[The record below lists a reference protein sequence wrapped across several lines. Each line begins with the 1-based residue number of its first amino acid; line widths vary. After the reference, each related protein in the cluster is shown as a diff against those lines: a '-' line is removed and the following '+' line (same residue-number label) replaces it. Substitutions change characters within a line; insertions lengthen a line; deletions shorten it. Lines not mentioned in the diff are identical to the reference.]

1 MNWLDFVILGI
12 LIASMFWGLKTGI
25 FVAGIY
31 GVGILVGW
39 RISGEVSQSVGELIG
54 DALGLESSSAK
65 AVSELSGINLSVD
78 TVTTVVAFVDV
89 LILTLIIT
97 KIALKFIRPFLTVI
111 DVATLGLNRIAGI
124 ILGLIIG
131 VIISSVTISGLTRL
145 AYDFHEIDTLPGS
158 SLISGGEVIVIEGID
173 AKIENTR
180 ISIETALLDSR
191 MAPIFVKILEITPDN
206 AFGIIPDDYMTAI
219 KILDSKLD

>member
-1 MNWLDFVILGI
+1 MNWLDFVIIGI
-12 LIASMFWGLKTGI
+12 LIASMYWGLKTGI

-39 RISGEVSQSVGELIG
+39 RISGEVSQLVGELIG

-78 TVTTVVAFVDV
+78 TITTVVAFVVV

-111 DVATLGLNRIAGI
+111 DVATLGLNRVAGI

-131 VIISSVTISGLTRL
+131 VIISSVAISGLTRL
-145 AYDFHEIDTLPGS
+145 AYDFHEIAKLPGS
-158 SLISGGEVIVIEGID
+158 SLISDGEVIVIEGID

-180 ISIETALLDSR
+180 ISIEAALLDSR
-191 MAPIFVKILEITPDN
+191 MAPIFVKILQITPDN
-206 AFGIIPDDYMTAI
+206 AFGIIPTDYMTAI

>member
-12 LIASMFWGLKTGI
+12 LIASMLWGLKTGI

-31 GVGILVGW
+31 GIAILVGW
-39 RISGEVSQSVGELIG
+39 RISGDVSQFVGEFIG
-54 DALGLESSSAK
+54 DALGLNSSSAK

-78 TVTTVVAFVDV
+78 TITTVTAFVVV
-89 LILTLIIT
+89 LILLLIIT
-97 KIALKFIRPFLTVI
+97 NIVLKFVGPLLAVLDI
-111 DVATLGLNRIAGI
+111 ATLGMGRIAGI

-131 VIISSVTISGLTRL
+131 VIISSITISGLTRL
-145 AYDFHEIDTLPGS
+145 AYDFHEIPELPGS
-158 SLISGGEVIVIEGID
+158 SLVSAGEVISVEGID

-180 ISIETALLDSR
+180 TSIETALLGSR
-191 MAPIFVKILEITPDN
+191 LAPIFVKTLQITPDN
-206 AFGIIPDDYMTAI
+206 SFGIIPTDYMTAI

>member
-12 LIASMFWGLKTGI
+12 LIASMLWGLKTGI

-31 GVGILVGW
+31 GIAILVGW
-39 RISGEVSQSVGELIG
+39 RISGEVSQFVGEFIG
-54 DALGLESSSAK
+54 DALGLNSSSAK
-65 AVSELSGINLSVD
+65 AISELSGINLSVD
-78 TVTTVVAFVDV
+78 TIATVVAFVVV

-97 KIALKFIRPFLTVI
+97 NIVLKFIGPLLAVL
-111 DVATLGLNRIAGI
+111 DVATLGMGRIAGI

-131 VIISSVTISGLTRL
+131 VIISSITVSGLTRL
-145 AYDFHEIDTLPGS
+145 AYDFHEIPALPGS
-158 SLISGGEVIVIEGID
+158 SFIPAGEVVSIEGID

-180 ISIETALLDSR
+180 TSIETALLGSR
-191 MAPIFVKILEITPDN
+191 MAPIFVKTLQITPDN
-206 AFGIIPDDYMTAI
+206 AFGIIPTDYMTAL

>member
-78 TVTTVVAFVDV
+78 TVTTVVAFVVV

-191 MAPIFVKILEITPDN
+191 MAPIFVKFLEITPDN

>member
-12 LIASMFWGLKTGI
+12 LIASMLWGLKTGI

-31 GVGILVGW
+31 GIAILVGW
-39 RISGEVSQSVGELIG
+39 RISGEVSQFVGEFIG
-54 DALGLESSSAK
+54 DALGLNSSSAK
-65 AVSELSGINLSVD
+65 AISELSGINLSVD
-78 TVTTVVAFVDV
+78 TITTVTVFVVV

-97 KIALKFIRPFLTVI
+97 NIVLKFVGPFLAVL
-111 DVATLGLNRIAGI
+111 DVATLGMGRIAGI

-131 VIISSVTISGLTRL
+131 VIISSITISGLTRL
-145 AYDFHEIDTLPGS
+145 AYDFHEIPALPGS
-158 SLISGGEVIVIEGID
+158 SFIPAGEVVSIEGID

-180 ISIETALLDSR
+180 TSIETALLGSR
-191 MAPIFVKILEITPDN
+191 MAPIFVKTLQITPDN
-206 AFGIIPDDYMTAI
+206 AFGIIPTDYMTAL

>member
-12 LIASMFWGLKTGI
+12 LIASMLWGLKTGI

-31 GVGILVGW
+31 GIAILVGW
-39 RISGEVSQSVGELIG
+39 RISGDVSQFVGEFIG
-54 DALGLESSSAK
+54 DALGLNSSSAK

-78 TVTTVVAFVDV
+78 TITTVTAFVVV

-97 KIALKFIRPFLTVI
+97 NIVLKFIGPLLAVL
-111 DVATLGLNRIAGI
+111 DVATLGMGRIAGI

-131 VIISSVTISGLTRL
+131 VIISSITISGLTRL
-145 AYDFHEIDTLPGS
+145 AYDFHEIPELPGS
-158 SLISGGEVIVIEGID
+158 SLVSAGEVISVEGID

-180 ISIETALLDSR
+180 TSIETALLGSKL
-191 MAPIFVKILEITPDN
+191 APIFVKTLQITPDN
-206 AFGIIPDDYMTAI
+206 SFGIIPTDYMTAI

>member
-12 LIASMFWGLKTGI
+12 LIASMLWGLKTGI

-31 GVGILVGW
+31 GIAILVGW
-39 RISGEVSQSVGELIG
+39 RISGEVSQFVGEFIG
-54 DALGLESSSAK
+54 DALDLNSSPAK
-65 AVSELSGINLSVD
+65 ALSELSGINLSVD
-78 TVTTVVAFVDV
+78 TITTVTVFVVV

-97 KIALKFIRPFLTVI
+97 NIVLKFVGPFLAVL
-111 DVATLGLNRIAGI
+111 DVATLGMGRIAGI

-131 VIISSVTISGLTRL
+131 VIISSITISGLTRL
-145 AYDFHEIDTLPGS
+145 AYDFHEIPALPGS
-158 SLISGGEVIVIEGID
+158 SFISAGEVVSIEGID

-180 ISIETALLDSR
+180 TSIETALLGSR
-191 MAPIFVKILEITPDN
+191 MAPIFVKTLQITPDN
-206 AFGIIPDDYMTAI
+206 AFGIIPTDYMTAI

>member
-12 LIASMFWGLKTGI
+12 LIASMLWGLKTGI

-31 GVGILVGW
+31 GIAILVGW
-39 RISGEVSQSVGELIG
+39 RISGDVSQFVGEFIG
-54 DALGLESSSAK
+54 DALGSNSSSAK
-65 AVSELSGINLSVD
+65 AISELSGINLSVD
-78 TVTTVVAFVDV
+78 TIATVVAFVVV

-97 KIALKFIRPFLTVI
+97 NIVLKFIGPLLAVL
-111 DVATLGLNRIAGI
+111 DVATLGMGRIAGI

-131 VIISSVTISGLTRL
+131 VIISSITISGLTRL
-145 AYDFHEIDTLPGS
+145 AYDFHEIPELPGS
-158 SLISGGEVIVIEGID
+158 SLVSAGEVISVEGID

-180 ISIETALLDSR
+180 TSIETALLGSR
-191 MAPIFVKILEITPDN
+191 MAPIFVKTLQITPDN
-206 AFGIIPDDYMTAI
+206 AFGIIPTDYMTAL

>member
-1 MNWLDFVILGI
+1 MNWLDFVIIGI
-12 LIASMFWGLKTGI
+12 LIASMYWGLKTGI

-39 RISGEVSQSVGELIG
+39 RISGEVSQLVGELIG

-78 TVTTVVAFVDV
+78 TITTVVAFVVV

-111 DVATLGLNRIAGI
+111 DVATLGLNRVAGI
-124 ILGLIIG
+124 ILGLVIG
-131 VIISSVTISGLTRL
+131 VIISSVAISGLTRL
-145 AYDFHEIDTLPGS
+145 AYDFHEIAKLPGS
-158 SLISGGEVIVIEGID
+158 SLISDGEVIVIEGID

-180 ISIETALLDSR
+180 ISIEATLLDSR
-191 MAPIFVKILEITPDN
+191 MAPIFVKILQITPDN
-206 AFGIIPDDYMTAI
+206 AFGIIPTDYMTAI

>member
-1 MNWLDFVILGI
+1 MNWLDFVIIGI
-12 LIASMFWGLKTGI
+12 LIASMYWGLKTGI

-39 RISGEVSQSVGELIG
+39 RISGEVSQLVGELIG

-78 TVTTVVAFVDV
+78 TITTVVAFVVV

-111 DVATLGLNRIAGI
+111 DVATLGLNRVAGI

-131 VIISSVTISGLTRL
+131 VIISSVAISGLTRL
-145 AYDFHEIDTLPGS
+145 AYDFHEIAKLPGS
-158 SLISGGEVIVIEGID
+158 SLISDGEVIVIEGID

-180 ISIETALLDSR
+180 ISIEATLLDSR
-191 MAPIFVKILEITPDN
+191 MAPIFVKILQITPDN
-206 AFGIIPDDYMTAI
+206 AFGIIPTDYMTAI